1 MADRTTDLPP
11 DPAPASDGIVVRPL
25 TADDWAGAKAL
36 DAAAFGY
43 DTDDDFLDTVS
54 LPGLDITRFLGAY
67 DSALDGLMVG
77 TCAIQ
82 SRTLTFPGRGPAPV
96 AAVTWVSV
104 RPDQQR
110 RGILRRMMTA
120 QLHGLHD
127 QQREPVAILTASEAV
142 IYGRFGY
149 GLASLRTRLEIPAPA
164 ALRPGLPTE
173 PVLEV
178 PREQALPRLRALHAD
193 VAPRTPG
200 YLDRTPAI
208 WDTLLSDHPFVNK
221 GVSARRFAVHADGYA
236 VFRLSDR
243 WTDRGPDYTLTV
255 SELVARTPVARASLW
270 RHLLHYPLVRTVV
283 FPRAW
288 VDEPLA
294 HLLVN
299 PRALASDSS
308 DNVWV
313 RIVDLDRAMDL
324 RTYSAAADVTVRVS
338 DPFCPWNDGVWRLR
352 LDQHSGRAERTDA
365 APGIELDVSDL
376 GAAFLGGTGL
386 AVLAVAGR
394 VTGDAEAIEALD
406 RALAT
411 SLQPWTP
418 EGF

>member
-1 MADRTTDLPP
+1 MVEPIDVTA
-11 DPAPASDGIVVRPL
+11 AAEGISVRPL
-25 TADDWAGAKAL
+25 TTADWAGAKAL

-54 LPGLDITRFLGAY
+54 LPALDIGRFLGAF
-67 DSALDGLMVG
+67 DPALDGLLVG

-82 SRTLTFPGRGPAPV
+82 SRQLTFPGHGPAPV

-110 RGILRRMMTA
+110 RGILRRLMTA

-127 QQREPVAILTASEAV
+127 EQREPIAILTASEAV

-149 GLASLRTRLEIPAPA
+149 GMASLRTRLEVAAPAPF
-164 ALRPGLPTE
+164 RPGVATE
-173 PVLEV
+173 PVREL
-178 PREQALPRLRALHAD
+178 PQEQALPRVRELHARIT
-193 VAPRTPG
+193 PSFPG
-200 YLDRTPAI
+200 YLDRSPAV
-208 WDTLLSDHPFVNK
+208 WAALFSDHPFVSK
-221 GVSARRFAVHADGYA
+221 GVNRRRFALHPDGYV
-236 VFRLSDR
+236 VFRLSER
-243 WTDRGPDYTLTV
+243 WTDRGPDYTLTI
-255 SELVARTPVARASLW
+255 SELGAGTPVARASLW
-270 RHLLHYPLVRTVV
+270 RHVLNYPLVRKVV

-294 HLLVN
+294 HLLAN
-299 PRALASDSS
+299 PRTLSADGS

-313 RIVDLDRAMDL
+313 RIVDLPRALGLRSYSTPTTVTARVIDR
-324 RTYSAAADVTVRVS
+324 
-338 DPFCPWNDGVWRLR
+338 FCPWNDGVWRLE
-352 LDQHSGRAERTDA
+352 LTTTGGRAELTDTD
-365 APGIELDVSDL
+365 PEVELDISDL
-376 GAAFLGGTGL
+376 GAAFLGGTGI

-394 VTGDAEAIEALD
+394 VTGDAAAIGALD
-406 RALAT
+406 RTLRT

>member
-1 MADRTTDLPP
+1 MSEPTTDHTVTAT
-11 DPAPASDGIVVRPL
+11 DEFFVRRL
-25 TADDWAGAKAL
+25 TKADWAGAKAL

-54 LPGLDITRFLGAY
+54 LPALDIGRFLGAF
-67 DSALDGLMVG
+67 DPALDELLVG

-82 SRTLTFPGRGPAPV
+82 SRQLTFPGHGPAPV

-110 RGILRRMMTA
+110 RGVLRRLMTD

-127 QQREPVAILTASEAV
+127 EQREPIAILTASEAV

-149 GLASLRTRLEIPAPA
+149 GLASLRTRLEVPAPA
-164 ALRPGLPTE
+164 PFRAGIATD
-173 PVLEV
+173 PVLEL
-178 PREQALPRLRALHAD
+178 PQDQALPRVRELHASI
-193 VAPRTPG
+193 APSFPG
-200 YLDRTPAI
+200 YLDRSPEVWA
-208 WDTLLSDHPFVNK
+208 TLFSDHPFVSK
-221 GVSARRFAVHADGYA
+221 GVSARRFALHQDGYV

-243 WTDRGPDYTLTV
+243 WTDRGPDYTLTIN
-255 SELVARTPVARASLW
+255 ELGATTPVARASLW
-270 RHLLHYPLVRTVV
+270 RHVLNYPLVRKVV

-294 HLLVN
+294 HLLAN
-299 PRALASDSS
+299 PRTLSADSS

-313 RIVDLDRAMDL
+313 RIVDLARAMDL
-324 RTYSAAADVTVRVS
+324 RSYSSAATVTARVI
-338 DPFCPWNDGVWRLR
+338 DRFCPWNDGVWRLE
-352 LDQHSGRAERTDA
+352 LAVDGGRAERTA
-365 APGIELDVSDL
+365 ATPQVELDISDL
-376 GAAFLGGTGL
+376 GAAFLGGTRI

-394 VTGDAEAIEALD
+394 VTGDPMAIGQLD
-406 RALAT
+406 LALAT
-411 SLQPWTP
+411 ALQPWTP

>member
-1 MADRTTDLPP
+1 MAEPTTEPLTA
-11 DPAPASDGIVVRPL
+11 PAPDGILVRPL

-54 LPGLDITRFLGAY
+54 LPALDITRFLGAY
-67 DSALDGLMVG
+67 DPALDGLMVG

-82 SRTLTFPGRGPAPV
+82 SRELTFPGRGPAPV

-120 QLHGLHD
+120 QLRGLHE
-127 QQREPVAILTASEAV
+127 QRREPVAILTASEAV

-149 GLASLRTRLEIPAPA
+149 GLASLRTRLEVPAPA
-164 ALRPGLPTE
+164 PFRPDVVTE

-178 PREQALPRLRALHAD
+178 PREEALPRLRDLHAD
-193 VAPRTPG
+193 VAPATPG
-200 YLDRTPAI
+200 YLDRSPEI
-208 WDTLLSDHPFVNK
+208 WATLLSDHPFVNK

-255 SELVARTPVARASLW
+255 SELIARTPVARASLW

-299 PRALASDSS
+299 PRALSSDSS

-324 RTYSAAADVTVRVS
+324 RTYSSAIGLTVRVV
-338 DPFCPWNDGVWRLR
+338 DRFCPWNDGVWRLDLG
-352 LDQHSGRAERTDA
+352 LDGGRAQRTDA
-365 APGIELDVSDL
+365 TPDIALDISDL

-386 AVLAVAGR
+386 TVLAVAGR
-394 VTGDAEAIEALD
+394 VSGDAAAIEALD
-406 RALAT
+406 RALRTA
-411 SLQPWTP
+411 LQPWTP